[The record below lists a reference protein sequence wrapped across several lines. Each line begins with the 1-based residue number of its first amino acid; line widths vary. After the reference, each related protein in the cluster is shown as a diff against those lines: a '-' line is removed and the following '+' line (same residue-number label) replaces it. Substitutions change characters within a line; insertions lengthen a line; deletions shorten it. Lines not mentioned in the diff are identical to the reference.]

1 MFCLCFFS
9 VTITATAAI
18 TITNMPRL
26 PTTPVVTDEATI
38 TTEAAESVG
47 GIGCI
52 VVEEG
57 AWEEVVGEIKVS
69 ISFASHRL

>member
-1 MFCLCFFS
+1 
-9 VTITATAAI
+9 
-18 TITNMPRL
+18 MPRL
-26 PTTPVVTDEATI
+26 PTTPAVTDEATI

-47 GIGCI
+47 GVGCI

-69 ISFASHRL
+69 NFICKSQIVNYNQ